1 MFCALLRPLDKLSP
15 FLNLEYSDS
24 IFIIGGFMMQVYLS
38 LYTTVESMVNQITS
52 GATVSGD
59 SLSICGFKVW
69 FTLNLYSSFF
79 LIYNLSLNRFLRSA
93 VYLPLVISSIS
104 HIRSYVV
111 PWQTLHGHF
120 NIDIKH
126 QLCLRRCGLCL
137 GILKIYLRFFLQIKS
152 ILFLHCFKHLQEGKH
167 WENRKTV

>member
-126 QLCLRRCGLCL
+126 QLCLRRCGLC
-137 GILKIYLRFFLQIKS
+137 
-152 ILFLHCFKHLQEGKH
+152 
-167 WENRKTV
+167 